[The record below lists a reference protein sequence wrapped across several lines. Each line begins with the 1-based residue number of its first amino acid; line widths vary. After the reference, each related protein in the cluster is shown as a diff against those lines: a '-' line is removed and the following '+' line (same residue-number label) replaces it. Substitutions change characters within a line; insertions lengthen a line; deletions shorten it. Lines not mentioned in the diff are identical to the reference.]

1 MGINIDRN
9 LNTMAE
15 RDREKD
21 KMFKA
26 IVWDLDH
33 TLWHGV
39 LTEND
44 DLKLRANIE
53 QILET
58 LDQRGILNSIASKNN
73 YEETILKLEAYG
85 LRKYFLYPQISWA
98 PKSEAIRTI
107 QEKLNI
113 GMDTI
118 AFIDDQAFEREE
130 AQFSNPD
137 LTCFDVDCI
146 ENILD
151 MPEFLPRF
159 ITEESGRRR
168 LMYVDDEKRK
178 DEEEKWGNTDM
189 DFMKSQEMEFRITEA
204 TEADL
209 QRVEELTV
217 RTNQLNASGYTYS
230 YNELAELLHS
240 PKHKLY
246 VAELI
251 DKFGT
256 YGKIGVALVEL
267 SADSWNL
274 KSLLMSCRVM
284 SRGVGNILLYFIA
297 NESKMAG
304 KELYTE
310 FLQTDRNRLMYVTL
324 KFAGFKEFGDK
335 LANGRNVL
343 RLETEQPFDYP
354 TYLKLVLPQKERQ
367 N

>member
-1 MGINIDRN
+1 MQ
-9 LNTMAE
+9 E

-44 DLKLRANIE
+44 ELKLRDRME
-53 QILET
+53 HILET
-58 LDQRGILNSIASKNN
+58 LDKRGILHSIASKNN
-73 YEETILKLEAYG
+73 YDETIARLEELG
-85 LRKYFLYPQISWA
+85 LRKYFLYPQITWA
-98 PKSEAIRTI
+98 RKSESIRII

-130 AQFSNPD
+130 AAFSNPE
-137 LTCFDVDCI
+137 LSTFDVDVI
-146 ENILD
+146 ENILE
-151 MPEFLPRF
+151 MPEFMPRF
-159 ITEESGRRR
+159 ITEESARRR

-178 DEEEKWGNTDM
+178 EEEDKWGNTDIE
-189 DFMKSQEMEFRITEA
+189 FMKSQEMEFRISQA
-204 TEADL
+204 TEVDL

-230 YNELAELLHS
+230 YNELAELLQS
-240 PKHKLY
+240 PKHLLY
-246 VAELI
+246 VAELT
-251 DKFGT
+251 DKFGS
-256 YGKIGVALVEL
+256 YGKIGVAMVEML
-267 SADSWNL
+267 EDGNWNL

-284 SRGVGNILLYFIA
+284 SRGVGNVLLYYII
-297 NESKMAG
+297 NEARRQQ
-304 KELYTE
+304 KELFTE

-335 LANGRNVL
+335 LDNGRNLL
-343 RLETEQPFDYP
+343 RLEGDQEYNYP
-354 TYLKLVLPQKERQ
+354 EYLKLGLPETVS
-367 N
+367 